1 MASMEPCKASFGRV
15 FDDPLG
21 PCHMCA
27 FGAAGARP
35 PPPLSAVLRTSS
47 NASLFP
53 APQIQSAPG
62 SLNSIPESF
71 FTFSFRMMALSLESL
86 PALPSP
92 FTGRAMKAG
101 PCTYRLFYRVVQ
113 HSDPARLLLPGSP
126 PSNKLSRNFHVFC
139 FVHSKEKLSL
149 VWPSRL
155 WHQRA
160 PIFLPHFSFHSSPS
174 LLLPHALAKP
184 SKHFLWFL

>member
-1 MASMEPCKASFGRV
+1 MASTEPCKASFGRV

-27 FGAAGARP
+27 FRAAGARP

-62 SLNSIPESF
+62 SLNAVPESF
-71 FTFSFRMMALSLESL
+71 FTFSFRMMALTLKSL

-92 FTGRAMKAG
+92 LTGRATKAG
-101 PCTYRLFYRVVQ
+101 PCTYRLFAESCSTVTLFTCCCQ
-113 HSDPARLLLPGSP
+113 THLPQINCPEIST
-126 PSNKLSRNFHVFC
+126 SSVLSTVKKN
-139 FVHSKEKLSL
+139 
-149 VWPSRL
+149 
-155 WHQRA
+155 
-160 PIFLPHFSFHSSPS
+160 
-174 LLLPHALAKP
+174 
-184 SKHFLWFL
+184 